1 MMRFPYARN
10 RERVQGELTLRE
22 RSVSLSLYLPPSCSL
37 LCPLLTC
44 DKQFNKIQNVRKIA
58 NVMASIGRERS
69 FWQILKM
76 FSTFSQLLLLLL
88 MCIEMEMEM
97 RNG

>member
-1 MMRFPYARN
+1 MREI
-10 RERVQGELTLRE
+10 ERVQGELTLRE
-22 RSVSLSLYLPPSCSL
+22 RSSFLSLFLSSLPL
-37 LCPLLTC
+37 ALFCPLLTC

-58 NVMASIGRERS
+58 NVMARIERERERS